1 MRCLISRSA
10 SRPEWR
16 GVAAPAPVEY
26 PEVGLY
32 HPDLPGHH
40 ITTDIADLPQE
51 GTGPIIGLA
60 MLRSYILAG
69 DTAHFDHVI
78 RRFEAA
84 GMRVIPA
91 FAGGLD
97 SRPAIQAYHMGKI
110 DALVSLTGFSLVGG
124 PAYNDSEAA
133 VELLSALDVPYIAAQ
148 PLEFQTLSQWANGGQ
163 GLSPI
168 EATILV
174 ALPEIDGAT
183 NPTVFAGRHGPD
195 GCDGCAHARQA
206 AGPGKARGP
215 CPARTARRVGTT

>member
-1 MRCLISRSA
+1 MLRRIPKILKLIPGKSQDLRAWFLTMQYWLGGSDDNIESLVRFLISRYA

-40 ITTDIADLPQE
+40 ITTDIADLPQA
-51 GTGPIIGLA
+51 GTGPTIGLA

-97 SRPAIQAYHMGKI
+97 SRPQSKPITWARST
-110 DALVSLTGFSLVGG
+110 LWSL
-124 PAYNDSEAA
+124 
-133 VELLSALDVPYIAAQ
+133 
-148 PLEFQTLSQWANGGQ
+148 
-163 GLSPI
+163 
-168 EATILV
+168 
-174 ALPEIDGAT
+174 
-183 NPTVFAGRHGPD
+183 
-195 GCDGCAHARQA
+195 
-206 AGPGKARGP
+206 
-215 CPARTARRVGTT
+215 

>member
-1 MRCLISRSA
+1 
-10 SRPEWR
+10 
-16 GVAAPAPVEY
+16 
-26 PEVGLY
+26 
-32 HPDLPGHH
+32 
-40 ITTDIADLPQE
+40 
-51 GTGPIIGLA
+51 

-69 DTAHFDHVI
+69 DTAHYDHVI

-97 SRPAIQAYHMGKI
+97 SRPAIQAYHYGQDRRVGLFDGVFTGWWARLQRQRERRLKP
-110 DALVSLTGFSLVGG
+110 LV
-124 PAYNDSEAA
+124 
-133 VELLSALDVPYIAAQ
+133 ALDVPYIAAQ

-168 EATILV
+168 EATMLV

-195 GCDGCAHARQA
+195 GCDGCAHACKA
-206 AGPGKARGP
+206 AGTVKAMAP
-215 CPARTARRVGTT
+215 CPERIDALVEKTRKLAVLRRKENFAEKTLASCCLVFRRMQGRLARRPICRCLKACIIRCRPWWQMAMM